1 MIGRDF
7 AWKITCVDSKR
18 LTPDFAGRDFGR
30 LCRRMSIRAA
40 KNGEFH
46 SFVYA
51 GPMFREPIP
60 VTPGERVER
69 DGFVFAD
76 LLLQEPFDAREENPP
91 RIDSVGWK

>member
-18 LTPDFAGRDFGR
+18 LTPDFAGRDFGAPLPEDVDPCGEKRRVSFFR
-30 LCRRMSIRAA
+30 LC
-40 KNGEFH
+40 
-46 SFVYA
+46 

-60 VTPGERVER
+60 ITPGERLER
-69 DGFVFAD
+69 DRFIFAD

-91 RIDSVGWK
+91 RIDSDGWK